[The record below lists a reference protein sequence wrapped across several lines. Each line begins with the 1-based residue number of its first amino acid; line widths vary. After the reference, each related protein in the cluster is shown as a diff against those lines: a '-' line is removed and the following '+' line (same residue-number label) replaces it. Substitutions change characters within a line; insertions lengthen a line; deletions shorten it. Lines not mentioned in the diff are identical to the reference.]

1 MKLTGQDIEKRVENE
16 PLELVGFS
24 FSKSGKATPPN
35 SVCLRYREYTDNEC
49 KYYKLD
55 VFSYMFRSMQALLKA
70 VEYFRLEDA
79 KLCRAVQ
86 TLAVHCQS
94 VTSFVDCT
102 PHSEIVGSVEVLWE
116 SPRVQEA
123 LEKSSDFCSM
133 VYSKEYV
140 YEFNTLNFTKR
151 IPLNSLI

>member
-1 MKLTGQDIEKRVENE
+1 MPLLLNPQLPTLMKLTGQDIEKRVENE

-94 VTSFVDCT
+94 VTSFVDYT

-116 SPRVQEA
+116 SPRV
-123 LEKSSDFCSM
+123 
-133 VYSKEYV
+133 
-140 YEFNTLNFTKR
+140 
-151 IPLNSLI
+151 